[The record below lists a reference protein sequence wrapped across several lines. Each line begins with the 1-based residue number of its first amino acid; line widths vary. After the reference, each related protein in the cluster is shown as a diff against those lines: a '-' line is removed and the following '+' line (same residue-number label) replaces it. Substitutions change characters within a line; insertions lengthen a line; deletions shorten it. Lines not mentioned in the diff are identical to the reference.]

1 MRIIDVHSHIYPDKI
16 ADKASR
22 SIADFYHIDA
32 RARGTAE
39 VLLAEGREAGITAYV
54 VNSVATN
61 VRQVRHI
68 NEFIL
73 AETKAHPEFYGLIAL
88 HPDMDEGA
96 IRDEIEWGILN
107 GFKGIKLHPDFQ
119 HFYLDEDRAKKIYRA
134 ASGKLPILFHTGD
147 SRFNFSS
154 PRRMAKVAA
163 DFPDLICIAAHFG
176 GWSEWHEVGVYKGLG
191 NVYVDT
197 SSTLA
202 FISPD
207 EAKRFIDFFGAE
219 WFLFGVDFP
228 MWNASEELERFMR
241 VELSEEERE
250 AILYKNTAKLLGI
263 DLCQSGVLT

>member
-1 MRIIDVHSHIYPDKI
+1 MHIIDVHSHIYPEKI
-16 ADKASR
+16 ADKASH
-22 SIADFYHIDA
+22 SIADFYRIDA
-32 RARGTAE
+32 RTEGTSA
-39 VLLAEGREAGITAYV
+39 VLLEEGRAAGIDVYV

-61 VRQVRHI
+61 VRQVRRI
-68 NEFIL
+68 NEFL
-73 AETKAHPEFYGLIAL
+73 LSEVRAHPEFRGLIAL

-119 HFYLDEDRAKKIYRA
+119 HFYLDEPRAKKIYRA

-154 PRRMAKVAA
+154 PGRMAKVAEE
-163 DFPDLICIAAHFG
+163 FPDLICIAAHFG
-176 GWSEWHEVGVYKGLG
+176 GWSEWNQVGVYKGLG

-207 EAKRFIDFFGAE
+207 EAKRYIDYFGAE

-228 MWNASEELERFMR
+228 MWNASEELERFMK
-241 VELSEEERE
+241 VDISLEERE
-250 AILYKNTAKLLGI
+250 MILWKNASSLIGI
-263 DLCQSGVLT
+263 DLE

>member
-73 AETKAHPEFYGLIAL
+73 AETQEHPEFYGLIAL

-96 IRDEIEWGILN
+96 VRDEIEWGILN

-154 PRRMAKVAA
+154 P
-163 DFPDLICIAAHFG
+163 
-176 GWSEWHEVGVYKGLG
+176 
-191 NVYVDT
+191 
-197 SSTLA
+197 
-202 FISPD
+202 
-207 EAKRFIDFFGAE
+207 
-219 WFLFGVDFP
+219 
-228 MWNASEELERFMR
+228 
-241 VELSEEERE
+241 
-250 AILYKNTAKLLGI
+250 
-263 DLCQSGVLT
+263 Q

>member
-1 MRIIDVHSHIYPDKI
+1 MHIIDVHSHIYPEKI
-16 ADKASR
+16 ADKASH
-22 SIADFYHIDA
+22 SIADFYRIDA
-32 RARGTAE
+32 RTEGTSA
-39 VLLAEGREAGITAYV
+39 VLLEEGRAAGIDVYV

-61 VRQVRHI
+61 VRQVRRI
-68 NEFIL
+68 NEFL
-73 AETKAHPEFYGLIAL
+73 LSEVRAHPEFRGLIAL

-154 PRRMAKVAA
+154 PGRMAKVAEE
-163 DFPDLICIAAHFG
+163 FPDLICIAAHFG
-176 GWSEWHEVGVYKGLG
+176 GWSEWNQVGVYKGLG

-207 EAKRFIDFFGAE
+207 EAKRYIDYFGAE

-228 MWNASEELERFMR
+228 MWNASEELERFMK
-241 VELSEEERE
+241 VDISLEERE
-250 AILYKNTAKLLGI
+250 MILWKNASALIGI
-263 DLCQSGVLT
+263 DLE

>member
-1 MRIIDVHSHIYPDKI
+1 MHIIDVHSHIYPEKI
-16 ADKASR
+16 ADKASH
-22 SIADFYHIDA
+22 SIADFYRIDA
-32 RARGTAE
+32 RTEGTSA
-39 VLLAEGREAGITAYV
+39 VLLEEGRAAGIDVYV

-61 VRQVRHI
+61 VRQVRRI
-68 NEFIL
+68 NEFL
-73 AETKAHPEFYGLIAL
+73 LSEVRAHPEFRGLIAL

-119 HFYLDEDRAKKIYRA
+119 HFYLDEPRAKKIYRA
-134 ASGKLPILFHTGD
+134 ASRKLPILFHTGD

-154 PRRMAKVAA
+154 PGRMAKVAEE
-163 DFPDLICIAAHFG
+163 FPDLICIAAHFG
-176 GWSEWHEVGVYKGLG
+176 GWSEWNQVGVYKGLG

-207 EAKRFIDFFGAE
+207 EAKRYIDYFGAE

-228 MWNASEELERFMR
+228 MWNASEELERFMK
-241 VELSEEERE
+241 VDISLEERE
-250 AILYKNTAKLLGI
+250 MILWKNASALIGI
-263 DLCQSGVLT
+263 DLE

>member
-32 RARGTAE
+32 RTRGTAE

-68 NEFIL
+68 NEFL
-73 AETKAHPEFYGLIAL
+73 LSEVRAHPEFRGLIAL

-119 HFYLDEDRAKKIYRA
+119 HFYLDEPRAKKIYRA

-154 PRRMAKVAA
+154 PGRMAKVAEE
-163 DFPDLICIAAHFG
+163 FPDLICIAAHFG
-176 GWSEWHEVGVYKGLG
+176 GWSEWNQVGVYKGLG

-207 EAKRFIDFFGAE
+207 EAKRYIDYFGAE

-228 MWNASEELERFMR
+228 MWNASEELERFMK
-241 VELSEEERE
+241 VDISLEERE
-250 AILYKNTAKLLGI
+250 MILWKNASALIGI
-263 DLCQSGVLT
+263 DLE

>member
-1 MRIIDVHSHIYPDKI
+1 MHIIDVHSHIYPEKI
-16 ADKASR
+16 ADKASH
-22 SIADFYHIDA
+22 SIADFYRIDA
-32 RARGTAE
+32 RTEGTSA
-39 VLLAEGREAGITAYV
+39 VLLEEGRAAGIDVYV

-61 VRQVRHI
+61 VRQVRRI
-68 NEFIL
+68 NEFL
-73 AETKAHPEFYGLIAL
+73 LSEVRAHPEFRGLIAL

-119 HFYLDEDRAKKIYRA
+119 HFYLDEPRAKKIYRA

-154 PRRMAKVAA
+154 PRRMAKVAEE
-163 DFPDLICIAAHFG
+163 FPDLICIAAHFG
-176 GWSEWHEVGVYKGLG
+176 GWSEWNQVGVYKGLG

-207 EAKRFIDFFGAE
+207 EAKRYIDYFGAE

-228 MWNASEELERFMR
+228 MWNASEELERFMK
-241 VELSEEERE
+241 VDISLEERE
-250 AILYKNTAKLLGI
+250 MILWKNASALIGI
-263 DLCQSGVLT
+263 DLE

>member
-1 MRIIDVHSHIYPDKI
+1 MHIIDVHSHIYPEKI
-16 ADKASR
+16 ADKASH
-22 SIADFYHIDA
+22 SIADFYRIDA
-32 RARGTAE
+32 RTEGTSA
-39 VLLAEGREAGITAYV
+39 VLLEEGRAAGIDVYV

-61 VRQVRHI
+61 VRQVRRI
-68 NEFIL
+68 NEFL
-73 AETKAHPEFYGLIAL
+73 LSEVRAHPEFRGLIAL

-119 HFYLDEDRAKKIYRA
+119 HFYLDEPRAKKIYRA

-154 PRRMAKVAA
+154 PGRMAKVAEE
-163 DFPDLICIAAHFG
+163 FPDLICIAAHFG
-176 GWSEWHEVGVYKGLG
+176 GWSEWNQVGVYKGLG

-207 EAKRFIDFFGAE
+207 EAKRFIDYFGAE

-228 MWNASEELERFMR
+228 MWNASEELERFMK
-241 VELSEEERE
+241 VDISLEERE
-250 AILYKNTAKLLGI
+250 MILWKNASALIGI
-263 DLCQSGVLT
+263 DLE

>member
-1 MRIIDVHSHIYPDKI
+1 MHIIDVHSHIYPEKI
-16 ADKASR
+16 ADKASH
-22 SIADFYHIDA
+22 SIADFYRIDA
-32 RARGTAE
+32 RTEGTSA
-39 VLLAEGREAGITAYV
+39 VLLEEGRAAGIDVYV

-61 VRQVRHI
+61 VRQVRRI
-68 NEFIL
+68 NEFL
-73 AETKAHPEFYGLIAL
+73 LSEVRAHPEFRGLIAL

-107 GFKGIKLHPDFQ
+107 GFRGIKLHPDFQ
-119 HFYLDEDRAKKIYRA
+119 HFYLDEPRAKKIYRA

-154 PRRMAKVAA
+154 PGRMAKVAEE
-163 DFPDLICIAAHFG
+163 FPDLICIAAHFG
-176 GWSEWHEVGVYKGLG
+176 GWSEWNQVGVYKGLG

-207 EAKRFIDFFGAE
+207 EAKRYIDYFGAE

-228 MWNASEELERFMR
+228 MWNASEELERFMK
-241 VELSEEERE
+241 VDISLEERE
-250 AILYKNTAKLLGI
+250 MILWKNASALIGI
-263 DLCQSGVLT
+263 DLE

>member
-32 RARGTAE
+32 RTRGTAE

-119 HFYLDEDRAKKIYRA
+119 HFYLDEPRAKKIYRA

-154 PRRMAKVAA
+154 PGRMAKVAEE
-163 DFPDLICIAAHFG
+163 FPDLICIAAHFG
-176 GWSEWHEVGVYKGLG
+176 GWSEWNQAGVYKGLG

-207 EAKRFIDFFGAE
+207 EAKRYIDYFGAE

-228 MWNASEELERFMR
+228 MWNASEELERFMK
-241 VELSEEERE
+241 VDISLEERE
-250 AILYKNTAKLLGI
+250 MILWKNASALIGI
-263 DLCQSGVLT
+263 DLE

>member
-1 MRIIDVHSHIYPDKI
+1 MHIIDVHSHIYPEKI
-16 ADKASR
+16 ADKASH
-22 SIADFYHIDA
+22 SIADFYRIDA
-32 RARGTAE
+32 RTEGTSA
-39 VLLAEGREAGITAYV
+39 VLLEEGRAAGIDVYV

-61 VRQVRHI
+61 VRQVRRI
-68 NEFIL
+68 NEFL
-73 AETKAHPEFYGLIAL
+73 LSEVRAHPEFRGLIAL

-119 HFYLDEDRAKKIYRA
+119 HFYLDEPRAKKIYRA

-154 PRRMAKVAA
+154 PGRMAKVAEE
-163 DFPDLICIAAHFG
+163 FPDLICIAAHFG
-176 GWSEWHEVGVYKGLG
+176 GWSEWNQVGVYKGLG

-207 EAKRFIDFFGAE
+207 EAKRYIDYFGAE

-228 MWNASEELERFMR
+228 MWNASEELERFMK
-241 VELSEEERE
+241 VDVSLEERE
-250 AILYKNTAKLLGI
+250 MILWKNASALIGI
-263 DLCQSGVLT
+263 DLE

>member
-32 RARGTAE
+32 RTRGAAE

-119 HFYLDEDRAKKIYRA
+119 HFYLDEPRAKKIYRA

-154 PRRMAKVAA
+154 PGRMAKVAEE
-163 DFPDLICIAAHFG
+163 FPDLICIAAHFG
-176 GWSEWHEVGVYKGLG
+176 GWSEWNQVGVYKGS
-191 NVYVDT
+191 VTFT
-197 SSTLA
+197 SILPPRSRLFLPTKLSGSSIISARNGSFSAWTSRCGTL
-202 FISPD
+202 P
-207 EAKRFIDFFGAE
+207 
-219 WFLFGVDFP
+219 
-228 MWNASEELERFMR
+228 
-241 VELSEEERE
+241 
-250 AILYKNTAKLLGI
+250 KNW
-263 DLCQSGVLT
+263 SGS

>member
-1 MRIIDVHSHIYPDKI
+1 MHIIDVHSHIYPEKI
-16 ADKASR
+16 ADKASH
-22 SIADFYHIDA
+22 SIADFYRIDA
-32 RARGTAE
+32 RTEGTSA
-39 VLLAEGREAGITAYV
+39 VLLEEGRAAGIDVYV

-61 VRQVRHI
+61 VRQVRRI
-68 NEFIL
+68 NEFL
-73 AETKAHPEFYGLIAL
+73 LSEVRAHPEFRGLIAL

-119 HFYLDEDRAKKIYRA
+119 HFYLDEPRAKKIYRA

-154 PRRMAKVAA
+154 PGRMAKVAEE
-163 DFPDLICIAAHFG
+163 FPDLICIAAHFG
-176 GWSEWHEVGVYKGLG
+176 GWSEWNQVGVYKGLG

-207 EAKRFIDFFGAE
+207 EAKRYIDYFGAE

-228 MWNASEELERFMR
+228 MWNASEELERFMK
-241 VELSEEERE
+241 VDISLEERE
-250 AILYKNTAKLLGI
+250 MILWKNASALIGI
-263 DLCQSGVLT
+263 DLE